1 MGLLARMFTATSG
14 RPDEDRP
21 AGDGSPA
28 WLSPISTRAEF
39 EARLDLA
46 AEIGARGIEVTQASQ
61 PSGTRYL
68 LGSEKARAEFLR
80 AYESRGLEIA
90 ALNCSGMSMHP
101 TTGAAHQQLIRDTI
115 ELAGL
120 LGVTNIVTMT
130 GTTGDGP
137 GSTAVNWIFYP
148 LTEDSLALLERQWSE
163 GIALWSDIA
172 EHARRCGVTK
182 IAFELHPMH
191 LVYNVPTLLRM
202 REAIGPIIGANV
214 DPSHLFW
221 QQMDPVAVV
230 RALGSMVFHVQLK
243 DSELL
248 EDQLATVGVLDQR
261 PFSDPANRAWRDRTI
276 GRGHGADFWQAFI
289 DALAEV
295 GYDHCVCIENEDP
308 FQPYE
313 EGVREAG
320 RFLTP
325 LLAR

>member
-1 MGLLARMFTATSG
+1 M
-14 RPDEDRP
+14 
-21 AGDGSPA
+21 
-28 WLSPISTRAEF
+28 AEF

-46 AEIGARGIEVTQASQ
+46 AEIGAKGIEVTQASQ

-68 LGSEKARAEFLR
+68 LGSAKARAEFLR

-101 TTGAAHQQLIRDTI
+101 VTGADHQQLIRDTI

-137 GSTAVNWIFYP
+137 GSTTVNWVFYP
-148 LTEDSLALLERQWSE
+148 LTGDSLDLLERQWSE

-172 EHARRCGVTK
+172 EHARRNGVER
-182 IAFELHPMH
+182 IAFELHPLH
-191 LVYNVPTLLRM
+191 LVYNVPTLMRM
-202 REAIGPIIGANV
+202 REAIGPIIGANL
-214 DPSHLFW
+214 DPSHMFW
-221 QQMDPVAVV
+221 QRMDPVAVV
-230 RALGSMVFHVQLK
+230 RAVGSAVFHVQLK
-243 DSELL
+243 DSELID
-248 EDQLATVGVLDQR
+248 DQLATVGVLDQR
-261 PFSDPANRAWRDRTI
+261 PFTDPANRAWRDRTI
-276 GRGHGADFWQAFI
+276 GRGHGAEFWQAFI

-295 GYDHCVCIENEDP
+295 GYDHYVCIENEDP

-325 LLAR
+325 LLAGGS